1 MPKMIKEVKIIS
13 REFIKPSSP
22 TAHHLRTFKLSLL
35 DQLIPAPYAP
45 IVLFYPNNHGG
56 GVINPGEIAKKLA
69 VLKQALSKSLSNF
82 YPLAGIISDDLSI
95 ECNDQGAYY
104 VTAMV
109 VNHHLSK
116 FLEKPDL
123 HFICQFLPCDPTF
136 MGPMAGKSV
145 TNVQI
150 NLFECGGIAISLCIS
165 HKILDGNGLKTFLK
179 SWAEMANGT
188 EEIHNVCPNFVAS
201 SLFPANDDLWL
212 RDSSMAMWRSM
223 FKKGKSSTKRFVF
236 DAAAINTL
244 KAMATSDSGR
254 SNLRSP
260 TRVETTSA
268 FLWKCVKEA
277 SESING
283 YKRSSMLT
291 HVVNLRKR
299 ATPALSENSIGN
311 LIWISSAKC
320 TIPPPPPAN
329 RYHHHHHNN
338 NQDKGL
344 PELADLVRHSISK
357 FVGDYVKKLC
367 DGGNKGSALM
377 RKTLKEIEDF
387 GSNRSEEEE
396 EVDYLGFSSWCG
408 FGFYEIDFGWG
419 KPIWVSSY
427 AVAAPVFMNLVI
439 LLETRNGD
447 GIEAWVTLDEQEMD
461 FLLHNHEILAFTSM
475 DPSPL
480 KV

>member
-1 MPKMIKEVKIIS
+1 MPKMIKEVQIIS
-13 REFIKPSSP
+13 REFVKPSSP
-22 TAHHLRTFKLSLL
+22 TPHHLRTFKLSLL

-45 IVLFYPNNHGG
+45 IVLFYPNNHGD
-56 GVINPGEIAKKLA
+56 GVINLEETAKKLA

-82 YPLAGIISDDLSI
+82 YPLAGIIRDDLSI
-95 ECNDQGAYY
+95 ECNDQGACF

-109 VNHHLSK
+109 VNHHLSE

-123 HFICQFLPCDPTF
+123 HFICQFLPCDPNL

-165 HKILDGNGLKTFLK
+165 HKILDGNGLKIFLK
-179 SWAEMANGT
+179 SWAEMANGS
-188 EEIHNVCPNFVAS
+188 EEIHNVCPDFVAS
-201 SLFPANDDLWL
+201 SLFPANEDLWL

-236 DAAAINTL
+236 DAAAITTL

-283 YKRSSMLT
+283 HKRSSMLT
-291 HVVNLRKR
+291 HIVNLRKR
-299 ATPALSENSIGN
+299 ATPTLSKNSIGN

-320 TIPPPPPAN
+320 TIPP
-329 RYHHHHHNN
+329 RHH
-338 NQDKGL
+338 QDKGL
-344 PELADLVRHSISK
+344 PQLADLVRHSISK
-357 FVGDYVKKLC
+357 IDGDYVKKLC
-367 DGGNKGSALM
+367 DGGNKGSSLM
-377 RKTLKEIEDF
+377 RKNLKEIEDF
-387 GSNRSEEEE
+387 GSNRLESEEE

-461 FLLHNHEILAFTSM
+461 FLRLNHEILAFTSM

-480 KV
+480 NI

>member
-1 MPKMIKEVKIIS
+1 MPETIKEVQIIS

-22 TAHHLRTFKLSLL
+22 TPHHLKTFKLSLL

-56 GVINPGEIAKKLA
+56 GVIDLEEKAKKLA

-82 YPLAGIISDDLSI
+82 YPLAGIIRDDLSI
-95 ECNDQGAYY
+95 DCNDQGAYY
-104 VTAMV
+104 VTAMA
-109 VNHHLSK
+109 VNHHLSE

-136 MGPMAGKSV
+136 MGSMAGKSV

-188 EEIHNVCPNFVAS
+188 EEEIHSVCPNFVVAS

-212 RDSSMAMWRSM
+212 RNSSMAMWRSM
-223 FKKGKSSTKRFVF
+223 FKQGKSSTNRFVF
-236 DAAAINTL
+236 DAAAITTL
-244 KAMATSDSGR
+244 KAMAKSDSGR
-254 SNLRSP
+254 SNHRSP

-268 FLWKCVKEA
+268 FLWKCIKEA

-291 HVVNLRKR
+291 HIVNLRKR
-299 ATPALSENSIGN
+299 ATPTLSENSIGN
-311 LIWISSAKC
+311 LIWVSSAKC
-320 TIPPPPPAN
+320 TIPPAN
-329 RYHHHHHNN
+329 RHDHH

-344 PELADLVRHSISK
+344 PELTDLVRHSISK
-357 FVGDYVKKLC
+357 LDGDYVKKLC
-367 DGGNKGSALM
+367 DGGNRGSTLM

-387 GSNRSEEEE
+387 VLNRSEEEEKEE

-427 AVAAPVFMNLVI
+427 AVVAPVFMNLVI
-439 LLETRNGD
+439 LLETRNSD

-461 FLLHNHEILAFTSM
+461 SLRHNHEILAFTSI

-480 KV
+480 KI

>member
-1 MPKMIKEVKIIS
+1 MIEEVQIIS

-22 TAHHLRTFKLSLL
+22 TPPHLKTFKLSLL

-45 IVLFYPNNHGG
+45 IVLFYPNHGG
-56 GVINPGEIAKKLA
+56 GVNGLEETAKKLA

-82 YPLAGIISDDLSI
+82 YPLAGIIGDDLSI
-95 ECNDQGAYY
+95 ECNDHGAYY

-109 VNHHLSK
+109 NNHHLSE
-116 FLEKPDL
+116 FLDRPDL
-123 HFICQFLPCDPTF
+123 HLICRFLPCDPTF
-136 MGPMAGKSV
+136 MGPVAGKNV

-150 NLFECGGIAISLCIS
+150 NVFECGGIAIGLCIS
-165 HKILDGNGLKTFLK
+165 HKVLDGNGLKTFLK
-179 SWAEMANGT
+179 SWSEMANRAGET
-188 EEIHNVCPNFVAS
+188 NVCPSFVAS
-201 SLFPANDDLWL
+201 SLFPTNNDLWL
-212 RDSSMAMWRSM
+212 RDSSMAMWSSM

-236 DAAAINTL
+236 DAAAITTL
-244 KAMATSDSGR
+244 KAMATSASAPASGAGR

-260 TRVETTSA
+260 TRVEATSA
-268 FLWKCVKEA
+268 FLWKCVKAA

-299 ATPALSENSIGN
+299 ATPTLSEHSIGN
-311 LIWISSAKC
+311 LVWISSAKC
-320 TIPPPPPAN
+320 TLPPVN
-329 RYHHHHHNN
+329 RHHH
-338 NQDKGL
+338 QDKGL
-344 PELADLVRHSISK
+344 PELAEIVRHSISK
-357 FVGDYVKKLC
+357 IDGDYVKKLC
-367 DGGNKGSALM
+367 DGNKGSALM
-377 RKTLKEIEDF
+377 RKTLKEIGDF
-387 GSNRSEEEE
+387 GSNLLE

-439 LLETRNGD
+439 LMETRNGD
-447 GIEAWVTLDEQEMD
+447 GIEAWVTLDEQEME
-461 FLLHNHEILAFTSM
+461 FLQHNHEILAFTSM

-480 KV
+480 NV